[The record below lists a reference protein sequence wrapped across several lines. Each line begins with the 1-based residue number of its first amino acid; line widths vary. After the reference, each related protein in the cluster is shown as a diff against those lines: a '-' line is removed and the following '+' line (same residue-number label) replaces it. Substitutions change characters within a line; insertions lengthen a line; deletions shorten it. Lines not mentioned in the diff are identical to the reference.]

1 MEVSD
6 CNEDEIGVS
15 NGVHGCGECRC
26 NEASG
31 CEGASLCD
39 MFAVSETAGSELPG
53 IWRSFVIS
61 FNDNCAWSLSSEISL
76 SFPVI
81 VPSRSLTLAFN
92 TAVSKEASSACL
104 NS

>member
-6 CNEDEIGVS
+6 CSEDEIGVS

-39 MFAVSETAGSELPG
+39 MFAVSETAGSDFPG
-53 IWRSFVIS
+53 I
-61 FNDNCAWSLSSEISL
+61 
-76 SFPVI
+76 
-81 VPSRSLTLAFN
+81 
-92 TAVSKEASSACL
+92 
-104 NS
+104 